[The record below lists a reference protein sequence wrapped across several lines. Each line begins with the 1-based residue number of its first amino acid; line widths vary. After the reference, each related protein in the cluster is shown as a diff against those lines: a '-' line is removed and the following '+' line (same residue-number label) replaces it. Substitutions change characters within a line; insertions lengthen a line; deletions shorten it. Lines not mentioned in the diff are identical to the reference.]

1 MRFFK
6 FIFLFTTISFS
17 QSNNSFADIKEY
29 IPNIIIDLKYASNDN
44 FVGAIIDGYESSK
57 CLLTVDAI
65 HSLVTIQNIFN
76 KLGYSLKIY
85 DAYRPQRSVNHF
97 FTWSNDYSDT
107 INKGSYY
114 PNISKSILFDQ
125 GYIANKSSHSRG
137 STVDI
142 TLVNLSTGKEVD
154 MGSSYDFFGIESSH
168 DYENIST
175 LQKNNR
181 KLLLDI
187 MTNNGFSSYP
197 KEWWHYTLFDE
208 PFTSTYF
215 DFISTP

>member
-1 MRFFK
+1 MKFFK
-6 FIFLFTTISFS
+6 FFFLFTTISFS
-17 QSNNSFADIKEY
+17 QSNNSFADVKEY

-65 HSLVTIQNIFN
+65 HSLLTIQNIFN

-107 INKGSYY
+107 INK
-114 PNISKSILFDQ
+114 
-125 GYIANKSSHSRG
+125 
-137 STVDI
+137 
-142 TLVNLSTGKEVD
+142 
-154 MGSSYDFFGIESSH
+154 
-168 DYENIST
+168 
-175 LQKNNR
+175 
-181 KLLLDI
+181 LLLDI
-187 MTNNGFSSYP
+187 MINNGFSSYP
-197 KEWWHYTLFDE
+197 KEWWHYTLYDE